1 MYAGIAEE
9 LQGIDLGDERLNKR
23 GKKVLE
29 ALAANP
35 EASINAACQGWT
47 DTLGA
52 YRFFD
57 NAGVRP
63 EQLLSPHRE
72 ATVRRMQEQLT
83 ALVVQDTTELDF
95 TAHPPRGVRCLN
107 LEKRFG
113 FYHHAHL
120 AVTPD
125 KLPLGVLATEN
136 FDRAPES
143 LGKAD
148 KRKNLPIEEKESFR
162 WLKGYRL
169 AREAAAQCLGT
180 RIVSVADRE
189 ADLYDIYVEAQ
200 EAEARPGPRADY
212 LIRVRIDRS
221 TLEPDPDSGAA
232 AYHKVR
238 EEVSRSPLRSTQ
250 TIELSTTPKR
260 AARTAT
266 VEIRALTVQIKPPH
280 ARSRLPVVT
289 ANMVLVEEIGGPGD
303 ETDVSWLLITTLP
316 IATLEEVL
324 LCLKYYMARWAI
336 EIYFRVLKTGCRVE
350 EIQLETKARLENCLA
365 MYNIIAWRVLYL
377 TYLNRT
383 SPDMPC
389 TAVLDDAEW
398 KSVWRVVKKQPL
410 PKSPPTLNEMMKLVT
425 ELGGYNNRATEL
437 PPGPQPLWIGLR
449 RMLDFATAW
458 LNFGPEAKKLGPQ
471 AQQSCV

>member
-1 MYAGIAEE
+1 MCAGIAEE
-9 LQGIDLGDERLNKR
+9 LEGIDLGDERLNKR

-35 EASINAACQGWT
+35 EASINAACQGWKE
-47 DTLGA
+47 TLGA

-57 NAGVRP
+57 NAGVSP

-72 ATVRRMQEQLT
+72 ATRRRIQEQPV
-83 ALVVQDTTELDF
+83 ALVLQDTTELDF
-95 TAHPPRGVRCLN
+95 TDHPPRGVRCLN
-107 LEKRFG
+107 RATRFG
-113 FYHHAHL
+113 LYHHVHL

-136 FDRAPES
+136 FDRAAES
-143 LGKAD
+143 LGQTAQ
-148 KRKNLPIEEKESFR
+148 RTNLPIEEKESFR

-169 AREAAAQCLGT
+169 ACEVAAQCPGT

-200 EAEARPGPRADY
+200 EAEACPGLRADY
-212 LIRVRIDRS
+212 LIRVKADRS
-221 TLEPDPDSGAA
+221 TLEPDPDTGAA

-238 EEVSRSPLRSTQ
+238 DEVGRSPLRSTQ

-266 VEIRALTVQIKPPH
+266 VEIRALTVRIKPPH
-280 ARSRLPVVT
+280 ARSHLPVVT
-289 ANMVLVEEIGGPGD
+289 ANVVLVEEIGGPGD
-303 ETDVSWLLITTLP
+303 GTDVSWLLITTLP
-316 IATLEEVL
+316 IATLEDLL
-324 LCLKYYMARWAI
+324 LCLKYYLARWVI
-336 EIYFRVLKTGCRVE
+336 EIYFRMLKTGCRVE

-365 MYNIIAWRVLYL
+365 LYNIIAWRVLYL
-377 TYLNRT
+377 TYLHRT
-383 SPDMPC
+383 RPDLPC

-398 KSVWRVVKKQPL
+398 KSVWCVVQKQPL
-410 PKSPPTLNEMMKLVT
+410 PKSPPKLSEMLKLIT

-437 PPGPQPLWIGLR
+437 PPGPQPLWVGLR

-458 LNFGPEAKKLGPQ
+458 LNFGPEAKK
-471 AQQSCV
+471 SCV

>member
-1 MYAGIAEE
+1 MCAGIAEE
-9 LQGIDLGDERLNKR
+9 LEGIDLGDERLNKR

-35 EASINAACQGWT
+35 EASINAACQGWKE
-47 DTLGA
+47 TLAA

-57 NAGVRP
+57 NAGVSP
-63 EQLLSPHRE
+63 EPLLSPHRE
-72 ATVRRMQEQLT
+72 ATVRRMQEQPT

-107 LEKRFG
+107 QPTRFG
-113 FYHHAHL
+113 LYQHAHL

-136 FDRAPES
+136 FDRAAES
-143 LGKAD
+143 LGQAD
-148 KRKNLPIEEKESFR
+148 QRTNLPIEDKESFR

-169 AREAAAQCLGT
+169 ACEVAAQCPGT

-200 EAEARPGPRADY
+200 AAAARPGPRADY
-212 LIRVRIDRS
+212 LIRVRTERS
-221 TLEPDPDSGAA
+221 TLEPDPAAGAA

-238 EEVSRSPLRSTQ
+238 DEVRRSPLRTTQ
-250 TIELSTTPKR
+250 TIELTATPKR
-260 AARTAT
+260 TSRTAT
-266 VEIRALTVQIKPPH
+266 VEVRALTVQIKPPH
-280 ARSRLPVVT
+280 ARPHLPVVT
-289 ANMVLVEEIGGPGD
+289 ANVVLIEEVGGPGD
-303 ETDVSWLLITTLP
+303 GTDVCWLLITTLP
-316 IATLEEVL
+316 ITTLEEVL
-324 LCLKYYMARWAI
+324 LCLKYYLARWAI
-336 EIYFRVLKTGCRVE
+336 EIYFRMLKTGCRVE

-365 MYNIIAWRVLYL
+365 LYNIIAWRVLYL

-383 SPDMPC
+383 SPDLPC

-398 KSVWRVVKKQPL
+398 KSVWCVVQKQPL
-410 PKSPPTLNEMMKLVT
+410 PKSPPTLREMLKLIT
-425 ELGGYNNRATEL
+425 ELGGYNNRNSEL
-437 PPGPQPLWIGLR
+437 PPGPQPLWVGLR

-458 LNFGPEAKKLGPQ
+458 LNFGPEART
-471 AQQSCV
+471 SCV

>member
-1 MYAGIAEE
+1 MCAGIAEE
-9 LQGIDLGDERLNKR
+9 LEGVDLGDKRLNKR
-23 GKKVLE
+23 SKKVLD

-35 EASINAACQGWT
+35 EASINAACQGWSE
-47 DTLGA
+47 TLAA

-57 NAGVRP
+57 NAGVSPGR
-63 EQLLSPHRE
+63 LLSPHRE
-72 ATVRRMQEQLT
+72 ATVRRMQEQPT
-83 ALVVQDTTELDF
+83 ALIVQDTTELDF
-95 TAHPPRGVRCLN
+95 TAHRPQGVRCLN
-107 LEKRFG
+107 RYTRFG
-113 FYHHAHL
+113 LYHHAHL

-125 KLPLGVLATEN
+125 KLPLGVLATEH

-143 LGKAD
+143 LGQAEQ
-148 KRKNLPIEEKESFR
+148 RTNLPIEEKESFR

-169 AREAAAQCLGT
+169 ACEVAAQCPGK

-200 EAEARPGPRADY
+200 EAEGRQGPRADY
-212 LIRVRIDRS
+212 LIRVKAERS
-221 TLEPDPDSGAA
+221 TLEPDPAAGAA

-238 EEVSRSPLRSTQ
+238 DEVRQSPLRTAH
-250 TIELSTTPKR
+250 TIELAATPKR
-260 AARTAT
+260 SARTAT
-266 VEIRALTVQIKPPH
+266 VEVRALRVQIKPPH

-289 ANMVLVEEIGGPGD
+289 ANVVLVEEVGGPRDG
-303 ETDVSWLLITTLP
+303 TDVSWLLITTLP
-316 IATLEEVL
+316 IETLEDVL
-324 LCLKYYMARWAI
+324 RCLTYYLARWVI

-365 MYNIIAWRVLYL
+365 LYNIIAWRVLYL

-383 SPDMPC
+383 SPDLPC

-398 KSVWRVVKKQPL
+398 KSVWCVVKKEPL
-410 PKSPPTLNEMMKLVT
+410 PKSPPTLCEMMKLVT

-437 PPGPQPLWIGLR
+437 PPGPQPLWVGLR

-458 LNFGPEAKKLGPQ
+458 LNFGPD
-471 AQQSCV
+471 AQKTRV

>member
-1 MYAGIAEE
+1 MCAGIAEE
-9 LQGIDLGDERLNKR
+9 LAGIDLGDERLNKR

-35 EASINAACQGWT
+35 EASINAACQGWKE
-47 DTLGA
+47 TLAA

-57 NAGVRP
+57 NAGVSP
-63 EQLLSPHRE
+63 GELLSPHRE
-72 ATVRRMQEQLT
+72 ATLRRMREQPT

-95 TAHPPRGVRCLN
+95 TPHRPQGVRCLN
-107 LEKRFG
+107 RETRFG
-113 FYHHAHL
+113 LYHHAQL

-136 FDRAPES
+136 FDRAAES
-143 LGKAD
+143 LGQAD
-148 KRKNLPIEEKESFR
+148 QRATLPIEDKESFR
-162 WLKGYRL
+162 WLKGYRV
-169 AREAAAQCLGT
+169 ACEVATRCPGT

-200 EAEARPGPRADY
+200 EAAARGGPRADY
-212 LIRVRIDRS
+212 LIRVRTERS
-221 TLEPDPDSGAA
+221 TLEPDPDTGAA

-238 EEVSRSPLRSTQ
+238 DEVGRSPLRSTQ
-250 TIELSTTPKR
+250 TIELTATPKR

-280 ARSRLPVVT
+280 ARPRLPAVT
-289 ANMVLVEEIGGPGD
+289 ANVVLVEEVGGPGD
-303 ETDVSWLLITTLP
+303 GTDVSWLLITTLP
-316 IATLEEVL
+316 IATLDDVL
-324 LCLKYYMARWAI
+324 LCLKYYLARWVI
-336 EIYFRVLKTGCRVE
+336 EIYFRMLKTGCRVE
-350 EIQLETKARLENCLA
+350 QIQLETKARLENCLA
-365 MYNIIAWRVLYL
+365 LYNIIAWRVLYL

-383 SPDMPC
+383 SPDLPC

-398 KSVWRVVKKQPL
+398 KAVWCVVKKQPL
-410 PKSPPTLNEMMKLVT
+410 PKSLPTLSEMLKLIT

-437 PPGPQPLWIGLR
+437 PPGPQPLWVGLR

-458 LNFGPEAKKLGPQ
+458 LNFGPEAQKT
-471 AQQSCV
+471 CV

>member
-1 MYAGIAEE
+1 MCEGIAGE
-9 LQGIDLGDERLNKR
+9 LQGIELGDERLNKR
-23 GKKVLE
+23 SKKVLE

-35 EASINAACQGWT
+35 EASINAACQGWKE
-47 DTLGA
+47 TLAA

-72 ATVRRMQEQLT
+72 ATLRRMREQPT

-95 TAHPPRGVRCLN
+95 TAHPPDGVRCLN
-107 LEKRFG
+107 RENRFG
-113 FYHHAHL
+113 LYQHAHL

-143 LGKAD
+143 LGQAD
-148 KRKNLPIEEKESFR
+148 QRATLPIEDKESFR

-169 AREAAAQCLGT
+169 ACEAAAQCPLT

-200 EAEARPGPRADY
+200 DAEARPGPRADY
-212 LIRVRIDRS
+212 LIRVRTERS
-221 TLEPDPDSGAA
+221 TPQPDPDTGAA

-238 EEVSRSPLRSTQ
+238 DEVRRSPLRSTQ
-250 TIELSTTPKR
+250 TIELAATPKR
-260 AARTAT
+260 TSRTAT
-266 VEIRALTVQIKPPH
+266 VEVRAITVQIKPPH
-280 ARSRLPVVT
+280 ARSRLPAVT
-289 ANMVLVEEIGGPGD
+289 ANVVLAEEVGGPQDG
-303 ETDVSWLLITTLP
+303 TDVSWLLITTLP
-316 IATLEEVL
+316 IATLEDVL
-324 LCLKYYMARWAI
+324 LCLKYYLARWVI

-350 EIQLETKARLENCLA
+350 EILLETKARLENCLA
-365 MYNIIAWRVLYL
+365 LYNIIAWRVLYL

-383 SPDMPC
+383 SPDLPC

-398 KSVWRVVKKQPL
+398 KSVWCVVKKQPL
-410 PKSPPTLNEMMKLVT
+410 PKSPPKLSEIMKLIT

-437 PPGPQPLWIGLR
+437 PPGPQPLWVGLR

-458 LNFGPEAKKLGPQ
+458 LNFGPEVQKT
-471 AQQSCV
+471 CV